1 MRNND
6 NEVTQM
12 FMFPEEMRK
21 TLESSAASFVYYQ
34 IENGRAVP
42 VLASDGFC
50 MRTGMPRDHVLEW
63 LGRGLFE
70 RLHPDDVGIV
80 SRVSEEFI
88 GHRGTYNVVFRCRLS
103 AVDSKE
109 YILIHG
115 IGNWQTMED
124 GTELAVISY
133 SNLTALKGIIQENA
147 QVFGVLPKDRFYTD
161 FLTELPNIN
170 YMHEFGR
177 EKVDQIC
184 SGGHTPMLIYSDVN
198 SMQSYNNQY
207 GLEEGDNL
215 LRLIAATLKEVFP
228 KALVTRGADDH
239 FVTLTDVDEREELE
253 QLLDQVNDK
262 LKRCAKGN
270 TGGIFSGICPVDVD
284 GTGDVIGRAIDH
296 ARHALKRIDT
306 NLNQKVRFFSME
318 LDEHY
323 RRSRYIVENL
333 DRAIE
338 NEWIKV
344 YYHGLFRV
352 ETGKCA
358 AFEALARW
366 VDPVRGIISPAE
378 FIPALQKYH
387 LLYRL
392 DLYMFEQVC
401 REVIVRHDNGLQL
414 MPVSV
419 NFSRQDFDHADVV
432 GRMNE
437 IYEASGAGKLVDK
450 HFFIIEITE
459 QDVASDP
466 QSCQLQVRR
475 IKDSGYRLWL
485 DDFGSGYSSFNM
497 FSKFRFDLIKYD
509 MELIRHLDDN
519 DGANR
524 LILKDLVHLAKEL
537 KLHTLIEGVE
547 TEEQLDFVRKIGCE
561 LVQGYYY
568 HKPEPLEEI
577 LYRKRAGG
585 VIRTGETPE
594 ERDRMNR
601 KGFEQRQD

>member
-1 MRNND
+1 M
-6 NEVTQM
+6 
-12 FMFPEEMRK
+12 
-21 TLESSAASFVYYQ
+21 
-34 IENGRAVP
+34 
-42 VLASDGFC
+42 
-50 MRTGMPRDHVLEW
+50 
-63 LGRGLFE
+63 
-70 RLHPDDVGIV
+70 
-80 SRVSEEFI
+80 
-88 GHRGTYNVVFRCRLS
+88 VFRCRLS

-147 QVFGVLPKDRFYTD
+147 QAYGLLQKDRFYTD

-401 REVIVRHDNGLQL
+401 REVIVRHENGLQL

>member
-1 MRNND
+1 
-6 NEVTQM
+6 
-12 FMFPEEMRK
+12 
-21 TLESSAASFVYYQ
+21 
-34 IENGRAVP
+34 
-42 VLASDGFC
+42 
-50 MRTGMPRDHVLEW
+50 MPRKHVLEW

-80 SRVSEEFI
+80 SQVSEEFLQHT
-88 GHRGTYNVVFRCRLS
+88 GPYNVVFRCRLS

-115 IGNWQTMED
+115 IGNWQAMPD

-133 SNLTALKGIIQENA
+133 ANLTASMKSFQDNA
-147 QVFGVLPKDRFYTD
+147 QTYGLFQRDRFYTD

-177 EKVDQIC
+177 EKVEQIC
-184 SGGHTPMLIYSDVN
+184 SAGHTPMLIYSDVD

-215 LRLIAATLKEVFP
+215 LCLIAAALKELFP

-239 FVTLTDVDEREELE
+239 FVTLTDVDDRSELE
-253 QLLDQVNDK
+253 RLLMQVNDRI
-262 LKRCAKGN
+262 KRDAKGN
-270 TGGIFSGICPVDVD
+270 TGGIFSGICAVDAD
-284 GTGDVIGRAIDH
+284 GAGDVIGRAIDH

-306 NLNQKVRFFSME
+306 NLNQKVWFFSME

-323 RRSRYIVENL
+323 WRNRYIVENI
-333 DRAIE
+333 DQAIE
-338 NEWIKV
+338 NDWIKV

-352 ETGKCA
+352 ETGKIT

-387 LLYRL
+387 LLYKL

-401 REVIVRHDNGLQL
+401 REVIVRHENGLQL

-437 IYEASGAGKLVDK
+437 IFEETGVGNLVDRD
-450 HFFIIEITE
+450 FFIIEITE

-466 QSCQLQVRR
+466 QSCQLQVRK

-497 FSKFRFDLIKYD
+497 FSKFKFDLIKYD

-524 LILKDLVHLAKEL
+524 LILKDLIHLAKEL

-547 TEEQLDFVRKIGCE
+547 TQEQLDFVKEIGCE

-568 HKPEPLEEI
+568 HKPEPLAEI
-577 LYRKRAGG
+577 LFRKQAGG
-585 VIRTGETPE
+585 SIRIGESLE
-594 ERDRMNR
+594 ERVSMNR
-601 KGFEQRQD
+601 KWLE

>member
-1 MRNND
+1 VNFD
-6 NEVTQM
+6 EVTNM
-12 FMFPEEMRK
+12 YTFSEESRIV
-21 TLESSAASFVYYQ
+21 LESSAASFVYYQ
-34 IENGRAVP
+34 NINDRAMP

-50 MRTGMPRDHVLEW
+50 RNTGMPKAQVLEW
-63 LGRGLFE
+63 LGRNMFE
-70 RLHPDDVGIV
+70 RMHPDDVGIV
-80 SRVSEEFI
+80 SKVSDEFLH
-88 GHRGTYNVVFRCRLS
+88 HRGPYDVIFRCRLS

-109 YILIHG
+109 YIIIHG
-115 IGNWQTMED
+115 IGNWQTMPD

-133 SNLTALKGIIQENA
+133 ANLTASMKTFQDNVQSYGLLQ
-147 QVFGVLPKDRFYTD
+147 KDRFYTD
-161 FLTELPNIN
+161 FLTSLPNIN

-184 SGGHTPMLIYSDVN
+184 SSGHTPMLIYSDVD

-215 LRLIAATLKEVFP
+215 LCLIAATLKELFP

-239 FVTLTDVDEREELE
+239 FVTLTDVDDKKELE
-253 QLLDQVNDK
+253 RLLDKANDK
-262 LKRCAKGN
+262 VKRGAKGN
-270 TGGIFSGICPVDVD
+270 TAGIFSGICPVDAD
-284 GTGDVIGRAIDH
+284 GTGNAIGRAVDH

-306 NLNQKVRFFSME
+306 NLNQKVRFFSEE

-323 RRSRYIVENL
+323 WRSRYIVENI

-338 NEWIKV
+338 NDWIKV

-352 ETGKCA
+352 ETGKVS

-387 LLYRL
+387 LLYKL

-401 REVIVRHDNGLQL
+401 REVTLRHENGLPL

-419 NFSRQDFDHADVV
+419 NFSRQDFDHTDIV

-437 IYEASGAGKLVDK
+437 IYEESGVGKLVDK
-450 HFFIIEITE
+450 NFFIIEITE

-466 QSCQLQVRR
+466 QSCQLQVRK

-485 DDFGSGYSSFNM
+485 DDFGSGYSSFDM
-497 FSKFRFDLIKYD
+497 FSKFKFDLIKYD

-524 LILKDLVHLAKEL
+524 LVLKELVHLAKEL

-547 TEEQLDFVRKIGCE
+547 TEEQLAFVREIGCE

-577 LYRKRAGG
+577 LFRLHAGG
-585 VIRTGETPE
+585 TIKTCETQE
-594 ERDRMNR
+594 ERDRLNR
-601 KGFEQRQD
+601 KWFE